1 MFPQQ
6 IIIVAGYWKSIRGT
20 IVKLGCKFKK
30 IDFKHCKAYKLARAL
45 MLSQTFWNSV
55 SLIFGKE

>member
-20 IVKLGCKFKK
+20 IAKLGCKFKK
-30 IDFKHCKAYKLARAL
+30 IDFKHCKAA
-45 MLSQTFWNSV
+45 
-55 SLIFGKE
+55 FGLNFFTNLPEL